1 MKKINIKKEDIFD
14 LIRGT
19 IFAILL
25 SLTLVLILAL
35 IVNFVDMGDKII
47 IPINQVIKIL
57 SVFLGTVL
65 GIKHAKLGALKGG
78 IIGVLY
84 TLLSIFIFGIIS
96 KNINLGWNNLID
108 VALGIVAGVISGI
121 ICVNIKK

>member
-1 MKKINIKKEDIFD
+1 MKKLSIKKENIFD
-14 LIRGT
+14 IIRGT

-35 IVNFVDMGDKII
+35 VVNFVDMGDKII
-47 IPINQVIKIL
+47 MPINQAIKIV
-57 SVFLGTVL
+57 SIFLGIMF
-65 GIKHAKLGALKGG
+65 GIKHAESGALKGG

-84 TLLSIFIFGIIS
+84 TFLSIFIFGIIS
-96 KNINLGWNNLID
+96 KNIDFSWNNLID
-108 VALGIVAGVISGI
+108 VGLGIIAGIISGI